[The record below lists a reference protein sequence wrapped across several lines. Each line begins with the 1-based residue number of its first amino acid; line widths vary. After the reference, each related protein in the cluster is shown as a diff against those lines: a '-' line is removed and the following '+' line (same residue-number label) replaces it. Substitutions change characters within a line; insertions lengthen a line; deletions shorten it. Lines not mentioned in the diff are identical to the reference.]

1 MTGWRDDLPPIPS
14 ERIRAEAMRD
24 GFRRREQR
32 AKRQRAAVYGGAG
45 SAVVALIALIAL
57 QGQGPSEQAGDE
69 AAPAAT
75 TAPAAAAEA
84 TVAPATAALTTPET
98 EEAPVTEA
106 PATTFAEAAE
116 TTAPNNYT
124 TVSGSIAE
132 QPVSIAVKVAP
143 TVIFEQPAAGAGCGP
158 TTVDVAFL
166 PPGADPVSPV
176 VHWMV
181 AAAQGEAPMDTTNVV
196 ARGAIG
202 PFAADTLDD
211 GAQHEVLIY
220 VTDTN
225 ASGDGVFRAPL
236 VILRDCSR

>member
-14 ERIRAEAMRD
+14 ERIRAEAMRE

-45 SAVVALIALIAL
+45 TAVVALIALIAV
-57 QGQGPSEQAGDE
+57 QSQGPSEQAGDD
-69 AAPAAT
+69 AAPAAAT
-75 TAPAAAAEA
+75 TAAAEA

-143 TVIFEQPAAGAGCGP
+143 TVIFEQPAGGAGCGP

-166 PPGADPVSPV
+166 PPGAEPVSPV

-181 AAAQGEAPMDTTNVV
+181 AAARGEAPMDTTNVV

-202 PFAADTLDD
+202 PFAADTVDD

-225 ASGDGVFRAPL
+225 ARGDEVFRAPL
-236 VILRDCSR
+236 VILRDCSP

>member
-14 ERIRAEAMRD
+14 ERIRAEAMRE

-32 AKRQRAAVYGGAG
+32 AKRQRATVYGGAG
-45 SAVVALIALIAL
+45 AAVVALIALVAV
-57 QGQGPSEQAGDE
+57 QSQGPSEQAGDE

-75 TAPAAAAEA
+75 TAPAAAEA

-143 TVIFEQPAAGAGCGP
+143 TVIFEQPAGGAGCGP

-166 PPGADPVSPV
+166 PPGAEPVSPV

-181 AAAQGEAPMDTTNVV
+181 AAARGEAPMDTTNVV
-196 ARGAIG
+196 ARGAVG

-220 VTDTN
+220 VTDSN
-225 ASGDGVFRAPL
+225 ATGDEVFRAPL
-236 VILRDCSR
+236 VILRDCSA